1 MILAKVPEAVVEG
14 RVGRRSSFEVK
25 INDEFIFSKLDN
37 GSFPDFDEIV
47 SQVENAKNSKKVEKI
62 TKTQSSCVIC

>member
-1 MILAKVPEAVVEG
+1 MILAKVPEAVVDG

-25 INDEFIFSKLDN
+25 INDEIIFSKLDN

-47 SQVENAKNSKKVEKI
+47 SQVENVKSGKKIEKV
-62 TKTQSSCVIC
+62 TKTQSGCVIC